1 MKHLKS
7 AIKNPKWL
15 AVVAAVV
22 TFAACEAL
30 SEAQQP
36 KKIRRIGIL
45 LSGSRNPIWG
55 EAFRQA
61 LREVVYIDGQNVA
74 FEYRNAEGK
83 SERQAILAR
92 ELVATSVDVLVAA
105 GGNDVTGSLMRAT
118 KTIPIIMTAGSNPV
132 ARGLIAS
139 LARPGGN
146 VTGITAGWDDLSG
159 KRLELLKETIP
170 KLLRVAVLWN
180 STYGHNTQWRASQV
194 AAKSL
199 KLELYSMQIQST
211 DDFKS
216 AFNGTVKARSEALA
230 VTQSSEIGTGIG
242 QVIQLAIKHRLPAIY
257 AIPEYSES
265 GGLMAYGGSRSDLA
279 RHTAVYIDKILRG
292 AKAAELPVEQ
302 PAKFE
307 FVINLKTAKEIGF
320 TVPPNVLARADKV
333 IK

>member
-1 MKHLKS
+1 MTPDPSHLFRTGFGFS
-7 AIKNPKWL
+7 RLRATAIQANPKWV

-22 TFAACEAL
+22 VFATCGAL
-30 SEAQQP
+30 SQAQQS
-36 KKIRRIGIL
+36 KKIPRIGIL

-61 LREVVYIDGQNVA
+61 LREIGYIDGQTVG

-83 SERQAILAR
+83 NERQAVLAR
-92 ELVATSVDVLVAA
+92 ELVATRVDVLVA

-180 STYGHNTQWRASQV
+180 STYGHNTQ
-194 AAKSL
+194 
-199 KLELYSMQIQST
+199 
-211 DDFKS
+211 
-216 AFNGTVKARSEALA
+216 
-230 VTQSSEIGTGIG
+230 
-242 QVIQLAIKHRLPAIY
+242 
-257 AIPEYSES
+257 
-265 GGLMAYGGSRSDLA
+265 
-279 RHTAVYIDKILRG
+279 
-292 AKAAELPVEQ
+292 
-302 PAKFE
+302 
-307 FVINLKTAKEIGF
+307 
-320 TVPPNVLARADKV
+320 
-333 IK
+333 

>member
-1 MKHLKS
+1 MVRREDRMNQR
-7 AIKNPKWL
+7 IFVL
-15 AVVAAVV
+15 ALGALL
-22 TFAACEAL
+22 FALCVPL
-30 SEAQQP
+30 QAQQP

-199 KLELYSMQIQST
+199 KWNFIRCRSKAPMISRAPLMERSRR
-211 DDFKS
+211 
-216 AFNGTVKARSEALA
+216 AVKLW
-230 VTQSSEIGTGIG
+230 Q
-242 QVIQLAIKHRLPAIY
+242 
-257 AIPEYSES
+257 
-265 GGLMAYGGSRSDLA
+265 
-279 RHTAVYIDKILRG
+279 
-292 AKAAELPVEQ
+292 
-302 PAKFE
+302 
-307 FVINLKTAKEIGF
+307 
-320 TVPPNVLARADKV
+320 
-333 IK
+333 